1 MKLAVIATATALLV
15 ANQASAEGSSSSMGL
30 DFGGEIETSMNV
42 DSGIWALKVM
52 PKVSM
57 DVWGIGTS
65 VTSNFDLLGF
75 DGASTI
81 DVFQGVDVKGTY
93 PLGFDGMSLFGK
105 ISSDGDMNFGDTTIG
120 MSFAF

>member
-15 ANQASAEGSSSSMGL
+15 ANQASAEGSSSMGL
-30 DFGGEIETSMNV
+30 DFGGEVETSMNV

-57 DVWGIGTS
+57 NVFGVDTS

-75 DGASTI
+75 DGGSTV

-105 ISSDGDMNFGDTTIG
+105 ISSDGDLDFGDTTIG

>member
-15 ANQASAEGSSSSMGL
+15 ANQASAEGSSSMGL
-30 DFGGEIETSMNV
+30 DFGGEVETSMNV

-57 DVWGIGTS
+57 DVFGVDTS

-75 DGASTI
+75 DGGSTV

-105 ISSDGDMNFGDTTIG
+105 ISSDGDLDFGDTTIG
-120 MSFAF
+120 LTFAF

>member
-1 MKLAVIATATALLV
+1 MKLVVLATATALLV
-15 ANQASAEGSSSSMGL
+15 ANQASAEGSETGL
-30 DFGGEIETSMNV
+30 AFGGEVETSMNV

-57 DVWGIGTS
+57 DVFGIGTS

-75 DGASTI
+75 DGGSTI
-81 DVFQGVDVKGTY
+81 DVFQGIDVKGTY

-105 ISSDGDMNFGDTTIG
+105 ISSDGDLKFGDTTIG

>member
-1 MKLAVIATATALLV
+1 MKLVVIATATALLV
-15 ANQASAEGSSSSMGL
+15 ANQASAEGSSSMGL
-30 DFGGEIETSMNV
+30 DFGGEVETSMNV

-52 PKVSM
+52 PKVSTS
-57 DVWGIGTS
+57 VWGIGTS

-75 DGASTI
+75 DGGSTV

-105 ISSDGDMNFGDTTIG
+105 ISSDGDLDFGDTTIG

>member
-15 ANQASAEGSSSSMGL
+15 ANQASAEGSSSMGL
-30 DFGGEIETSMNV
+30 DFGGEVETSMNV

-57 DVWGIGTS
+57 DVFGVDTS

-75 DGASTI
+75 DGGSTV

-93 PLGFDGMSLFGK
+93 PLGFDGMSLLGK
-105 ISSDGDMNFGDTTIG
+105 ISSDGDLDFGDTTIG
-120 MSFAF
+120 LTFAF

>member
-15 ANQASAEGSSSSMGL
+15 ANQASAEGSSSMGL
-30 DFGGEIETSMNV
+30 DFGGEVETSMNV

-52 PKVSM
+52 PKVSTN
-57 DVWGIGTS
+57 VWGIGTS

-75 DGASTI
+75 DGGSTV

-105 ISSDGDMNFGDTTIG
+105 ISSDGDLDFGDTTIG

>member
-15 ANQASAEGSSSSMGL
+15 ANQASAEGSSSMGL
-30 DFGGEIETSMNV
+30 DFGGEVETSMNV

-57 DVWGIGTS
+57 DVFGVDTS

-75 DGASTI
+75 DGGSTV

-93 PLGFDGMSLFGK
+93 PLAFDGMSLFAK
-105 ISSDGDMNFGDTTIG
+105 ISSDGDLDFGDTTIG
-120 MSFAF
+120 LSFAF

>member
-15 ANQASAEGSSSSMGL
+15 ANQASAEGSSSMGL
-30 DFGGEIETSMNV
+30 DFGGEVETSMNV

-57 DVWGIGTS
+57 DVFG
-65 VTSNFDLLGF
+65 
-75 DGASTI
+75 

-105 ISSDGDMNFGDTTIG
+105 ISSDGDLDFGDTTIG
-120 MSFAF
+120 LTFAF

>member
-1 MKLAVIATATALLV
+1 MKIAVIATATALLV
-15 ANQASAEGSSSSMGL
+15 ANQASAEGSSSMGL
-30 DFGGEIETSMNV
+30 DFGGEVETSMNV

-57 DVWGIGTS
+57 DVFGVDTS

-75 DGASTI
+75 DGGSTV

-105 ISSDGDMNFGDTTIG
+105 ISSDGDLDFGDTTIG